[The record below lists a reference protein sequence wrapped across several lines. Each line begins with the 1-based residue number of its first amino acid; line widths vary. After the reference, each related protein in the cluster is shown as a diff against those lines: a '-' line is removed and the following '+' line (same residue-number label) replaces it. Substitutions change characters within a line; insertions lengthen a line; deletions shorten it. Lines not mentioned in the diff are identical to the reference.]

1 MARFKPKA
9 PPAGRNKFDVG
20 IKMANEFNWDLSY
33 QLEGKRVRYESAEQ
47 EHRRLGGCGD
57 PNCDYC
63 NPKDGRGGKAP
74 GGTASARR
82 SASNPY
88 DEMRRAMLEAARAS
102 MFYSTV
108 SEAPKADDS
117 EYRAAREKVQ
127 NYLLE
132 TTHSVGWD
140 DVVGNDRARTALL
153 EAIEHPVTHA
163 DLYKHYGMK
172 LSKGVLLY
180 GPPGCGKTMFG
191 KAAAAALARLHK
203 KAVEL
208 LVINGPE
215 IQSPWVGKTEETI
228 RDIFAYARHYKK
240 RHGHQLVIFVDE
252 ADAILPSREGR
263 PMWNASNVA
272 TFLTEMD
279 GMEDSGAF
287 VILATNRPDTL
298 DAALLRD
305 GRCDRKIR
313 VERPSYEDA
322 LNIAGKQLGEGSA
335 WLGAVNAADMI
346 DYLFDPQ
353 HLIAP
358 LTNPATNITHH
369 FTLAHTVSGA
379 MVVGLVNRAKGIAFR
394 RDMAA
399 GTRTGLTVADVR
411 SAVDEVLLESKG
423 INNDYALREFVET
436 VAIPFEEAK
445 RMRSLN

>member
-1 MARFKPKA
+1 MGMKLATVNSRSWT
-9 PPAGRNKFDVG
+9 GLDYG
-20 IKMANEFNWDLSY
+20 
-33 QLEGKRVRYESAEQ
+33 GKLVRYEQEEQ
-47 EHRRLGGCGD
+47 NHRRLGGCGD
-57 PNCDYC
+57 PNCDLC
-63 NPKDGRGGKAP
+63 NPKDGLGGKAP
-74 GGTASARR
+74 GEGSTSSSRSSSRNNNGDLYRAMQEAIYR
-82 SASNPY
+82 SASY
-88 DEMRRAMLEAARAS
+88 GSIGTVTAS
-102 MFYSTV
+102 PPVDTAYQ
-108 SEAPKADDS
+108 E
-117 EYRAAREKVQ
+117 AREKVKD
-127 NYLLE
+127 YLLE
-132 TTHSVGWD
+132 TAHSVGWD
-140 DVVGNDRARTALL
+140 DVVGNEKARTALL

-191 KAAAAALARLHK
+191 KAAAAALGRLHK

-208 LVINGPE
+208 LVVNGPQ

-228 RDIFAYARHYKK
+228 RDIFAYARLYKK
-240 RHGHQLVIFVDE
+240 KHGHQLVIFVDE
-252 ADAILPSREGR
+252 ADSILPSREGR

-313 VERPSYEDA
+313 VERPTYDA
-322 LNIAGKQLGEGSA
+322 AMKIASAQLTAGP
-335 WLGAVNAADMI
+335 WLGAVTPADFV
-346 DYLFDPQ
+346 DYLYDPT
-353 HLIAP
+353 HLILP
-358 LTNPATNITHH
+358 LTNPTTGITHH

-379 MVVGLVNRAKGIAFR
+379 MIVGLVNRAKGIAFR

-399 GTRTGLTVADVR
+399 GTRSGLTAADVR
-411 SAVDEVLLESKG
+411 AAVDEVLHETKG

-445 RMRSLN
+445 AARVLN